1 MFTVCRDQRDRLLS
15 DTLIF
20 ARALRCDSWADE
32 FLWSQPLAR
41 LAVSIVGTHPY
52 DETSSPWQTREEAI
66 VSVCDLRGQGSP

>member
-52 DETSSPWQTREEAI
+52 DETSSPWQTREEA
-66 VSVCDLRGQGSP
+66 SVQHQI